1 MKHASLNQL
10 LCAAAINR
18 RFCEMLLHDPAQA
31 LATGY
36 MGQTFALTPEERQ
49 VVTGIRAEHLE
60 DLAAQVYCWISA
72 SDNGQAHTMP
82 VPLEVEVELC
92 QSVLAQK

>member
-1 MKHASLNQL
+1 MKHKSLNQL

-36 MGQTFALTPEERQ
+36 MSQTFTLTPEERE
-49 VVTGIRAEHLE
+49 VVTGIRAEHLA
-60 DLAAQVYCWISA
+60 DFAAQVYCWISA
-72 SDNGQAHTMP
+72 SDDRQAYTMP
-82 VPLEVEVELC
+82 VPLQVEMELC
-92 QSVLAQK
+92 